1 MPAAP
6 FDSELDHVV
15 AALDHE
21 TRRNLMAFYV
31 SEATSPA
38 AITQNLTVEYAAL
51 AYHTRVLIDIGA
63 IEPVGHVPPNWTY
76 AATEVGHMAYLKVTE
91 EPERPQNDES
101 PEPSA

>member
-6 FDSELDHVV
+6 FDQELDRVT
-15 AALDHE
+15 AALGHE

-38 AITQNLTVEYAAL
+38 AIAQNLKVEYAAL

-63 IEPVGHVPPNWTY
+63 IQPVGRVQPNWTY
-76 AATEVGHMAYLKVTE
+76 AATEVGHMAYVKVTE
-91 EPERPQNDES
+91 EPERP
-101 PEPSA
+101 